1 MKTYI
6 NHINVERHVL
16 NRNLVKQLSKVAH
29 GINYLEILT
38 TENIIIIVVGLLEFF
53 LRENKTHV
61 KVIF

>member
-29 GINYLEILT
+29 GINYLEIST

-61 KVIF
+61 KVTF